1 MIDHILQVNV
11 ELLPLTEEIEITVE
25 DGVGGGGG
33 GRLPNY
39 KGDYQ
44 VTPKIDQIVLPTK
57 NKSMTDDVTVFQI
70 PYKEV
75 KNPQGGSTV
84 TIGLE

>member
-1 MIDHILQVNV
+1 MPIV
-11 ELLPLTEEIEITVE
+11 EEIEITVS
-25 DGVGGGGG
+25 DGIGGEGGK
-33 GRLPNY
+33 LPYY

-44 VTPKIDQIVLPTK
+44 VTPKVTDVVLPTK
-57 NKSMTDDVTVFQI
+57 NKSMSDDVTVFQI

-75 KNPQGGSTV
+75 DNPQGGTTV